1 MSLGDISCLISDIAL
16 LESAHGQVKIKA
28 SLGFLVFYCYDYEV
42 QRLSVHQNRSSED

>member
-28 SLGFLVFYCYDYEV
+28 CLGFFVF
-42 QRLSVHQNRSSED
+42 LLL